1 MWQAISSSKR
11 KDWRKTMSMLS
22 LSLSISW
29 WWILKRAP
37 WKFLPIQHS
46 TVAVTLWAFNCVFVR
61 CFSMHFPLTKI
72 SLLSVSS
79 FSVLL
84 WETIAH
90 PRLLVLFQVWAYAEK
105 VVYTTF
111 GPWKKTVFYISLVSQ
126 DWSKNLAQKQKQNEA
141 KMIMPGNR
149 PSSRQINLQGVFL
162 LVFPLKYRGNKK
174 QLTYLI
180 YSWPETSNKSFGKW
194 IESVCITSS

>member
-1 MWQAISSSKR
+1 
-11 KDWRKTMSMLS
+11 MSMLS

-61 CFSMHFPLTKI
+61 CFSMHFPLTEI

-79 FSVLL
+79 QFFSEKLL
-84 WETIAH
+84 PIPGCLCCFKSGLTQRKWFTQH
-90 PRLLVLFQVWAYAEK
+90 LGL
-105 VVYTTF
+105 
-111 GPWKKTVFYISLVSQ
+111 GKKVFYISLASQ